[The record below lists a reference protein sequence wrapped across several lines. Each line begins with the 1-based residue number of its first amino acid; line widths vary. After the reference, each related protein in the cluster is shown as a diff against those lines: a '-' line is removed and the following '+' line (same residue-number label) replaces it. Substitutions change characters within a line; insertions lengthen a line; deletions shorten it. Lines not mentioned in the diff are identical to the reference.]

1 MHTGTLLT
9 GEMARIYKALM
20 TALLVVGVSAGMSGC
35 SDDDVEMS
43 GSVEGTWRNVT
54 SAYVAAGIVSYVQF
68 LDDGTY
74 REITVEDDSVGVAV
88 SEWSI
93 TGVTITISE
102 SDDMSE
108 TTMTITKLTE
118 EALEVVMMG
127 FNLSYTRVD
136 ATEAEQYITADSLL
150 TRSEPAES
158 GSPELLAA
166 EGVAKS
172 GGLFVAPSSSP
183 VLLATSAVAI
193 GTYTR
198 MMDGMVRI
206 DNF

>member
-1 MHTGTLLT
+1 
-9 GEMARIYKALM
+9 MARIYKALM

-88 SEWSI
+88 SEWSVS
-93 TGVTITISE
+93 GVTITISE

-150 TRSEPAES
+150 ATAAPI
-158 GSPELLAA
+158 GCVSPVLLAA
-166 EGVAKS
+166 DGVAK
-172 GGLFVAPSSSP
+172 GGSVIVAPSSST
-183 VLLATSAVAI
+183 VLLTAE
-193 GTYTR
+193 GTTMGIYTR
-198 MMDGMVRI
+198 MEGMGRI